1 MTVIPLLLPIRPA
14 STGTSCT
21 HRTAAVA
28 ALATAAVIGTALSAS
43 AHVSVHPD
51 VTTAGQGAQVTFR
64 VPDESDTASTVR
76 LVVTLPQDR
85 PLTDVST
92 KPMTGWTATVTDA
105 PLPRPVTVGGATIT
119 AAPHTVTWTAQPGNK
134 IAPGQY
140 QEFAFATDALPAAGQ
155 MLLPAAQFY
164 SDGSVTHWSEPT
176 VAGRPEPE
184 HPVPA
189 FLVTAPSP
197 AGAGASASTTATAG
211 APAAGQAAPTA
222 TATDG
227 TARLLG
233 GAALLVA
240 LLVGA
245 LVLLGRRPTAAI
257 K

>member
-1 MTVIPLLLPIRPA
+1 MTVISRFLLMRPPPV
-14 STGTSCT
+14 TSS
-21 HRTAAVA
+21 RGGRAAAVGTLVA
-28 ALATAAVIGTALSAS
+28 AAVIGTATSAV
-43 AHVSVHPD
+43 AHVGVFPD
-51 VTTAGQGAQVTFR
+51 STTAGQGAQLTFR
-64 VPDESDTASTVR
+64 VPDESQTASTIR

-85 PLTDVST
+85 PFTDIST
-92 KPMTGWTATVTDA
+92 KPMPGWTTTVTDA
-105 PLPRPVTVGGATIT
+105 RLPKPVTVGGATIT
-119 AAPHTVTWTAQPGNK
+119 KAPRTVTWTAQSGNK
-134 IAPGQY
+134 IAPGEY

-189 FLVTAPSP
+189 LLVTAPSP

-240 LLVGA
+240 
-245 LVLLGRRPTAAI
+245 
-257 K
+257 